1 MILVDQLK
9 KILEEHPTS
18 NVQLLLCKFSKFPP
32 ILIFKLI
39 FHEFFSYD
47 ILGGDFNS
55 LPESGV
61 IEYIENGEISKS
73 MLFVMSLIKII
84 S

>member
-18 NVQLLLCKFSKFPP
+18 NVQLLLC
-32 ILIFKLI
+32 
-39 FHEFFSYD
+39 
-47 ILGGDFNS
+47 DFNS

-73 MLFVMSLIKII
+73 MSFVMSLIKII
-84 S
+84 F

>member
-18 NVQLLLCKFSKFPP
+18 NVQLLLC
-32 ILIFKLI
+32 
-39 FHEFFSYD
+39 
-47 ILGGDFNS
+47 GDFNS

>member
-1 MILVDQLK
+1 MNAYLGGRGGQKTPKMCLRNIWK
-9 KILEEHPTS
+9 
-18 NVQLLLCKFSKFPP
+18 PP
-32 ILIFKLI
+32 
-39 FHEFFSYD
+39 YD

-73 MLFVMSLIKII
+73 MSFVMSLIKII

>member
-18 NVQLLLCKFSKFPP
+18 NVQLLLC
-32 ILIFKLI
+32 
-39 FHEFFSYD
+39 
-47 ILGGDFNS
+47 GDFNS

-73 MLFVMSLIKII
+73 MSIFF
-84 S
+84 